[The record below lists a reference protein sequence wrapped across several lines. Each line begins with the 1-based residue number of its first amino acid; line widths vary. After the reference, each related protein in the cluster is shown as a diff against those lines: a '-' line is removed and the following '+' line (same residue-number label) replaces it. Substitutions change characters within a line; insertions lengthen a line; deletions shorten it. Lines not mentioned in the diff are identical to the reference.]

1 MEYPLVAGPIR
12 SRNPPRE
19 GGVVSRS
26 LKILKFAVVAAI
38 AVGIG
43 TLVIENVYFNPHKG
57 IGMRGELEV
66 SWAVP
71 TENLDSS
78 PLTDLSGYTIYCW
91 SAEDHDAELVV
102 IQDPAITSYELDH
115 LQPGTYQCA
124 VSAVTSSGEQSALSN
139 IVTRTVP

>member
-1 MEYPLVAGPIR
+1 
-12 SRNPPRE
+12 
-19 GGVVSRS
+19 VSRS
-26 LKILKFAVVAAI
+26 LKIFKIIVVTAI

-43 TLVIENVYFNPHKG
+43 MLTIENVYFDPHKG
-57 IGMRGELEV
+57 IGMRGGLEV

-71 TENLDSS
+71 TENLDNS

-91 SAEDHDAELVV
+91 SAEDHDAETVV
-102 IQDPAITSYELDH
+102 IQDPEITSYELGH
-115 LQPGTYQCA
+115 LRPGNYQCA